1 MLELDDLRRQWQ
13 QPAPADTS
21 PVSPAELG
29 SMLKQSAGGLVE
41 KMRRNTWYEAAL
53 TLLIVVA
60 VPFYGWYSE
69 GNAVQLMLAAV
80 LLLLSGILLVNY
92 YQQLQLLRRMEQPEI
107 QVRAHL
113 GDLCAGLRQRL
124 RFYYRLTLATAPLML
139 LLLLGF
145 HVGKELA
152 HPGPFHW
159 KFILLLAGVYAVLGA
174 LVQAGVAYLTR
185 WYLQRLYGQHLDRL
199 EASLRELDEP
209 EPAFAG

>member
-1 MLELDDLRRQWQ
+1 MELDDLRRQWQ
-13 QPAPADTS
+13 QPAPADA
-21 PVSPAELG
+21 PLVSPAEIG
-29 SMLKQSAGGLVE
+29 GMLAANSGNLME

-53 TLLIVVA
+53 TLLIMVA
-60 VPFYGWYSE
+60 APIYAWHSG
-69 GNAVQLMLAAV
+69 GQAVQLLLAAS

-92 YQQLQLLRRMEQPEI
+92 YRQLQLLRRMEQPETH
-107 QVRAHL
+107 VRAHL
-113 GDLCAGLRQRL
+113 GALCAGLRQRL

-145 HVGKELA
+145 HVGQELA

-159 KFILLLAGVYAVLGA
+159 KFILLLAAAYAVMGA

-209 EPAFAG
+209 EFAQAG